1 MSWIIYSPATGELV
15 TTQIFRSYESAAEI
29 ACPEDQIVYIGV
41 GDDDDMDD
49 KDLPEGVE
57 V

>member
-15 TTQIFRSYESAAEI
+15 TTQVFRSYESAVEI
-29 ACPEDQIVYIGV
+29 ACPENQIIYIGV
-41 GDDDDMDD
+41 GDDDVDD
-49 KDLPEGVE
+49 KELPEGVE